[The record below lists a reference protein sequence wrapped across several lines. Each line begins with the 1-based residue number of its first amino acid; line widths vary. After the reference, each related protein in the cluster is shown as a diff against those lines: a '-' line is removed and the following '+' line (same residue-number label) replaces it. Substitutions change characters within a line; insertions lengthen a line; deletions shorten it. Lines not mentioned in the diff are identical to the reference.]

1 MSTTPWIR
9 KLQILYST
17 TIVVWAIS
25 FAIVVYAAT
34 QTGDWGSIAGISI
47 IGIGPVYFL
56 VESVLLAKQPD
67 DEALASSKRLFRTQ
81 RTLGILVTVGAIVGL
96 LPAFA
101 NFLSFAEMDVQN
113 LLLNA
118 GMLSWA
124 LVYVYMV
131 VFFIAEGI
139 RRGLKLKRQPTAE
152 PARAEPSTKPIEEK
166 PTESTAA
173 RPPIA
178 PNLFFVAAILLALF
192 TAQIESTAFT
202 MARNGELTQLGTP
215 GMAFSFLQFIDL
227 GANGIALA
235 VLIFGILNYARD
247 TARFRK
253 IVTPLA
259 ALVAL
264 IVPPGA
270 AGMAL
275 AGITG
280 VSPETAQRNENAQ
293 ISSDWIN
300 NLIESGH
307 PDGFTTISSVYD
319 CAAENCADPDSGYT
333 LSREG
338 DTTSVAADV
347 CATVISWAVAS
358 GANEWSTAPDY
369 VPYPLTSAEDADAN
383 ASCVTSLADYPAL
396 EHPYSIVSATFRLT
410 GDGDVPF
417 QMDLVEID
425 MGTSDPNPDA
435 FNYSLTIAT
444 TFVPDELLPGQD
456 QLTDGTHELND
467 MLDAIGQARLK
478 NPDIDPNDAALIR
491 DALATYP
498 HDIPVTPLVDK
509 DGKIRFI
516 EITQSDENQ
525 PMCVCVAPWDDEFE
539 GMEDPGSGYGVSSE
553 DSVSNLKANAHF
565 AATAWGHCDE

>member
-1 MSTTPWIR
+1 MGYREEPHVSTTPWIR
-9 KLQILYST
+9 KLQFLYST
-17 TIVVWAIS
+17 TFVVWAIA
-25 FAIVVYAAT
+25 FAVVVYAAT
-34 QTGDWGSIAGISI
+34 QTGDWGSLGGISI
-47 IGIGPVYFL
+47 MGIGPIYFL
-56 VESVLLAKQPD
+56 FESFLLARQPD

-101 NFLSFAEMDVQN
+101 NFLSFVEMDAQN
-113 LLLNA
+113 FLINA

-131 VFFIAEGI
+131 VFFVAEGI
-139 RRGLKLKRQPTAE
+139 RRGLKLKRQPTVE
-152 PARAEPSTKPIEEK
+152 PARAEPSTKPSEEK
-166 PTESTAA
+166 PAETTAA

-192 TAQIESTAFT
+192 TAQIETTAFT

-235 VLIFGILNYARD
+235 VLIFGIFNYARD
-247 TARFRK
+247 TAKFRK

-300 NLIESGH
+300 NLIESGY

-319 CAAENCADPDSGYT
+319 CAAENCADPDSGYM

-338 DTTSVAADV
+338 DTTSVAVDV

-444 TFVPDELLPGQD
+444 T
-456 QLTDGTHELND
+456 
-467 MLDAIGQARLK
+467 
-478 NPDIDPNDAALIR
+478 
-491 DALATYP
+491 
-498 HDIPVTPLVDK
+498 
-509 DGKIRFI
+509 
-516 EITQSDENQ
+516 
-525 PMCVCVAPWDDEFE
+525 
-539 GMEDPGSGYGVSSE
+539 
-553 DSVSNLKANAHF
+553 
-565 AATAWGHCDE
+565 